1 LLAAAPRMAVRKIAY
16 VPAVPMAVLDEA
28 APLVE
33 VEPGHFCA

>member
-1 LLAAAPRMAVRKIAY
+1 VRKVDY
-16 VPAVPMAVLDEA
+16 VPAVPMEVLEEA